1 MRTTLALFVAVV
13 TSAAVFADEK
23 EKPWEPHPR
32 TTEYPW
38 MSTATWKQLH
48 ESFLKRGKA
57 GPVGLLFLG
66 DSITQGWDGEGKAVW
81 KTEYAPKNAANFG
94 IGGDTT
100 QNVLWRITTGGELA
114 GLKPKAVVVMIGTN
128 NFGLRNDTPED
139 VAKGVEAVVKAV
151 REKLPESKVLLLGL
165 FPRDA
170 KPDTDFRKRIKA
182 TNERIAKLADGKMV
196 VFRDIGDKFLDK
208 AGNLPAD
215 IMPDALHLSPKGY
228 GLWADAIRAD
238 LDALMKR

>member
-1 MRTTLALFVAVV
+1 MRVALALFVAAV
-13 TSAAVFADEK
+13 SLAAVFAQDK

-32 TTEYPW
+32 TAGYPW
-38 MSTATWKQLH
+38 MSTADWKQLH
-48 ESFLKRGKA
+48 ESFLKRAKD
-57 GPVGLLFLG
+57 GPVDLLFLG
-66 DSITQGWDGEGKAVW
+66 DSITQGWGGEGKAVW

-100 QNVLWRITTGGELA
+100 QNLLWRVTAGGELA
-114 GLKPKAVVVMIGTN
+114 GLKPKVVVVMIGTN
-128 NFGLRNDTPED
+128 NFGLKNDTAED

-151 REKLPESKVLLLGL
+151 REKLPESKMLLLGL

-170 KPDTDFRKRIKA
+170 KPDTDFRKRIAA
-182 TNERIAKLADGKMV
+182 TNERIAKLADGKTV
-196 VFRDIGDKFLDK
+196 VFRDIGDRFLDK
-208 AGNLPAD
+208 SGNLPAD

-238 LDALMKR
+238 LDALMKE